1 MMSLLAMSALNCEVL
16 FDVTQVFPDGRKRKR
31 LMTVV
36 DNNFVPVIR
45 GGSNINGPIPNEWQP
60 YVTQSNV
67 GLEVIPHILY
77 DTQTYTDNVTTIL
90 EFFSAIP
97 ANESIS
103 NVNPPR
109 VLPNPNSFLIQCI
122 SVHVP
127 IELNVVDEGA
137 AAAVLPT
144 PGNDVNLLISTGI
157 LKLTIGSKPYGPWP
171 LFRLPVSTGFKFS
184 GTSSAGAEAAN
195 LVTDFGMTEGPLY
208 SLVPNLLIAPLQ
220 QFSVT
225 LSWPAGAVNLL
236 ANRSI
241 KVLLDGQLA
250 RAIQ

>member
-1 MMSLLAMSALNCEVL
+1 MKSQVI
-16 FDVTQVFPDGRKRKR
+16 FDVTMNILNSGAVKKREMV
-31 LMTVV
+31 LV
-36 DNNFVPVIR
+36 DNMLVPHIK
-45 GGSNINGPIPNEWQP
+45 GGSNINGPIPDEWRS

-67 GLEVIPHILY
+67 GLEVVPHILY

-90 EFFSAIP
+90 EFFSSIP

-122 SVHVP
+122 SVHIP
-127 IELNVVDEGA
+127 IQLTVTDEGA
-137 AAAVLPT
+137 AAAALPT
-144 PGNDVNLLISTGI
+144 PGNDVNLLITSGI

-184 GTSSAGAEAAN
+184 GISSAGAEAAN

-208 SLVPNLLIAPLQ
+208 SLIPNLLIAPLQ

-225 LSWPAGAVNLL
+225 LSWPAGAVDLL

-241 KVLLDGQLA
+241 KVLLDGQLS

>member
-1 MMSLLAMSALNCEVL
+1 MKLQTI
-16 FDVTQVFPDGRKRKR
+16 FDVTLNVLNSGAVKKRQMVMVDGV
-31 LMTVV
+31 L
-36 DNNFVPVIR
+36 VPHIV
-45 GGSNINGPIPNEWQP
+45 GGSNINGPIPEEWKP

-77 DTQTYTDNVTTIL
+77 DTQTYTDNVTTVL
-90 EFFSAIP
+90 DFFSSIP

-144 PGNDVNLLISTGI
+144 PGNDVNLLITSGL

-184 GTSSAGAEAAN
+184 GISSAGAEAAN

-208 SLVPNLLIAPLQ
+208 SLVPNLLIAPMQ
-220 QFSVT
+220 QFSVQLT
-225 LSWPAGAVNLL
+225 WPAGAVNLL

-241 KVLLDGQLA
+241 KVLLDGQLS

>member
-1 MMSLLAMSALNCEVL
+1 MRLDVI
-16 FDVTQVFPDGRKRKR
+16 FDVVMKSLNGEKRKR
-31 LMTVV
+31 EMVLVE
-36 DNNFVPVIR
+36 DKLVPYIR
-45 GGSNINGPIPNEWQP
+45 GGSNINGPIPDEWRP

-77 DTQTYTDNVTTIL
+77 DTQTYTDNVTTTL
-90 EFFSAIP
+90 EFFSSIP

-127 IELNVVDEGA
+127 IELTVTDEGA
-137 AAAVLPT
+137 AAAALPT
-144 PGNDVNLLISTGI
+144 PSDDVILLINTGI

-171 LFRLPVSTGFKFS
+171 LFRLPVSTGFQFS
-184 GTSSAGAEAAN
+184 AASAAGAEAAN
-195 LVTDFGMTEGPLY
+195 LVLDYGITSGPLY

-220 QFSVT
+220 QFSVQ

-236 ANRSI
+236 ANRTI
-241 KVLLDGQLA
+241 KVLLDGQLS

>member
-1 MMSLLAMSALNCEVL
+1 MRLNTVL
-16 FDVTQVFPDGRKRKR
+16 DVTLKKMNGEKIRTRQCALVDGK
-31 LMTVV
+31 L
-36 DNNFVPVIR
+36 VPIIG
-45 GGSNINGPIPNEWQP
+45 GGSNINGPIPDEWRP

-67 GLEVIPHILY
+67 GLEVVPHILY

-97 ANESIS
+97 ANEAIS

-127 IELNVVDEGA
+127 IELTVTDEGA
-137 AAAVLPT
+137 AAAALPT
-144 PGNDVNLLISTGI
+144 PSNDVNLLIQTGI

-184 GTSSAGAEAAN
+184 AASAAGAEAAN
-195 LVTDFGMTEGPLY
+195 LVLDYGITDGPLY

-236 ANRSI
+236 ANRTI
-241 KVLLDGQLA
+241 KVLLDGQLS

>member
-1 MMSLLAMSALNCEVL
+1 MKHETV
-16 FDVTQVFPDGRKRKR
+16 FDVTLNILNTGKVKKRQMVLVDGQ
-31 LMTVV
+31 L
-36 DNNFVPVIR
+36 VPRIA
-45 GGSNINGPIPNEWQP
+45 GGSNINGPIPSEWQS

-67 GLEVIPHILY
+67 GLEVVPHILY
-77 DTQTYTDNVTTIL
+77 DTQTYTDNSTTIL
-90 EFFSAIP
+90 EFFSSIP

-127 IELNVVDEGA
+127 ITLTVTDEGA
-137 AAAVLPT
+137 AAATLPT
-144 PGNDVNLLISTGI
+144 PANDVILLINTGI

-171 LFRLPVSTGFKFS
+171 LFRLPVSTGFNFS
-184 GTSSAGAEAAN
+184 AASAAGAEAAN
-195 LVTDFGMTEGPLY
+195 LVLDYGITAGPLY
-208 SLVPNLLIAPLQ
+208 SLIPNLLIAPLQ

-225 LSWPAGAVNLL
+225 LSWPAGAVDLL
-236 ANRSI
+236 ANRTI
-241 KVLLDGQLA
+241 KVLLDGQLS